1 MVLATC
7 IQASGV
13 LQELTVP
20 AKCPDV
26 LEWLRTKTKQPGLQF
41 QGKIQ
46 DKDNW
51 VTIFAESGSDD
62 DDNVN
67 QHVLGG
73 NFQDEIFVGSMVVM
87 LSANS
92 NADNYDKP
100 SSVYTNLK
108 PSEYET
114 IYSSW
119 TFEGESSDE
128 DEENEVG
135 DDDEEADEEAEVEAD
150 ADADNDD
157 ENAGGGPEDGDD
169 DGPEEEDTPAPTKQR
184 KPKQVIIHDVNT
196 PCPLRDL
203 VKQRYLEIGLT
214 TEIADA
220 LEAALLQRCIRDCAK
235 QEIEVTWNNPAFW
248 NHYRGRCIHFYENM
262 KNYGWVAKLT
272 SNEIAPAAFAEMS
285 VVELNPKRWKA
296 QIEAQIE
303 KDKKLF
309 TRSGNASIFFYC
321 STCKKTTKCDYYQM
335 QTRSAD
341 EPMTTFVTCLECD
354 RRWKF

>member
-1 MVLATC
+1 MVVATC
-7 IQASGV
+7 IQASGT
-13 LQELTVP
+13 LQELAVP
-20 AKCPDV
+20 AKSADV

-51 VTIFAESGSDD
+51 ITIFAESGSDD

-73 NFQDEIFVGSMVVM
+73 NFADEIFVGSMVVM
-87 LSANS
+87 MSANS

-100 SSVYTNLK
+100 SSLYQNLK
-108 PSEYET
+108 PAEYET

-128 DEENEVG
+128 D
-135 DDDEEADEEAEVEAD
+135 AD
-150 ADADNDD
+150 ADADGGAEEDDDVEHAEDDEGPTVENEEDENDD
-157 ENAGGGPEDGDD
+157 GD
-169 DGPEEEDTPAPTKQR
+169 EEEVIAPTKQR
-184 KPKQVIIHDVNT
+184 KPKQVVIHDVNT
-196 PCPLRDL
+196 PCPLRDR
-203 VKQRYLEIGLT
+203 VKQNYVDIGLT
-214 TEIADA
+214 SEISEA
-220 LEAALLQRCIRDCAK
+220 LENALLQRCIRDCAK

-248 NHYRGRCIHFYENM
+248 NHYRGRCMQFYENM
-262 KNYGWVAKLT
+262 RNYAWIPKLMSGDVT
-272 SNEIAPAAFAEMS
+272 PAVFAEMT
-285 VVELNPKRWKA
+285 VVDLNPKRWKA

-309 TRSGNASIFFYC
+309 TRSGNASIFFFC
-321 STCKKTTKCDYYQM
+321 SRCKKTTKCDYYQM